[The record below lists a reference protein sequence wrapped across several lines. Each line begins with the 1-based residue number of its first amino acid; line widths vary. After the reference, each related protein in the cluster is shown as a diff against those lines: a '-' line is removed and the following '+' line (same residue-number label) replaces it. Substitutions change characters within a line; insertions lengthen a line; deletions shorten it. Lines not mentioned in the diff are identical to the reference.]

1 MTTPKR
7 HARCCRCVITN
18 QQYKYCPRCGEELD
32 WPPTKAQELAAKAAQ
47 IKHERRMLTDPKYA
61 AEYEAQQKMVRA
73 NYEHLLKQYAQEGDI
88 FAGLAGVPV

>member
-32 WPPTKAQELAAKAAQ
+32 WPPTKAQEREARATQ

-61 AEYEAQQKMVRA
+61 AEWEAMQRMH
-73 NYEHLLKQYAQEGDI
+73 EHLLKQYAQEGDI
-88 FAGLAGVPV
+88 FAGLAGVPT